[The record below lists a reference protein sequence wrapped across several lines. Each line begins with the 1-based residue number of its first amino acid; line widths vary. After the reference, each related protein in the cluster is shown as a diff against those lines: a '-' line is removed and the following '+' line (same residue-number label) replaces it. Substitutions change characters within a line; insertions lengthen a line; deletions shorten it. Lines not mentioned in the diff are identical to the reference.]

1 MTAFRQPHFNYTKYE
16 TAPSSICELHPPPP
30 LSFSLALCS
39 PSQLTLINGATVN
52 HSHTQ
57 TNTQNTVQTKISKR
71 NKCQSKNILHC
82 VSVCVCECVCAR
94 KHFDSA
100 NHAHCTFMQ
109 TLTSTATLTALLGH
123 CNQCVALIAKF
134 FKWFFAQPFCPPS
147 PLDSHWLCCCSFLA
161 AGSVKRYGAR
171 GVRVARAELDKF
183 RNFIIKLL
191 MGKPCWG

>member
-1 MTAFRQPHFNYTKYE
+1 MQA
-16 TAPSSICELHPPPP
+16 PPP
-30 LSFSLALCS
+30 LSFSLLSLSAHSYQWSYCQS
-39 PSQLTLINGATVN
+39 LT
-52 HSHTQ
+52 HTQ

-71 NKCQSKNILHC
+71 NKCQSKNILRC
-82 VSVCVCECVCAR
+82 VCVCVCECECVCVR

-123 CNQCVALIAKF
+123 CNQCAALIAKF

-161 AGSVKRYGAR
+161 AGSVKSYGAR

-183 RNFIIKLL
+183 RNFIIKLH
-191 MGKPCWG
+191 